1 MKVTIGNHNEVELK
15 YSVRSMIMYE
25 NITEKSFSPQS
36 MTDIIT
42 YFYCVILSSG
52 KDYSLTFD
60 EFIDYLDENPDA
72 IKEFSEWLNNT
83 VQTNSQLKK
92 K

>member
-1 MKVTIGNHNEVELK
+1 
-15 YSVRSMIMYE
+15 MYE